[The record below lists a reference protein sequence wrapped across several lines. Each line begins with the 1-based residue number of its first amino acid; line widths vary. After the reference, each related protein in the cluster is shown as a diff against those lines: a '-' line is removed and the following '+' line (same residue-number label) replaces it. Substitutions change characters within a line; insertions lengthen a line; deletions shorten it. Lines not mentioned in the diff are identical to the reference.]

1 MNTDYKI
8 ILKAVREE
16 FGERVFYFNEKR
28 KSFRRVKI
36 PTRYRSFTNARVTEF
51 LMTRFADKIMEIGVT
66 DNRGS
71 HCDGVY
77 FKLPL

>member
-1 MNTDYKI
+1 MNNDYKI
-8 ILKAVREE
+8 ILKDIKQE
-16 FGERVFYFNEKR
+16 FGKVFYFNEKR

-36 PTRYRSFTNARVTEF
+36 PTRYRAFTNARITEF
-51 LMTRFADKIMEIGVT
+51 LMSRYGDKILEIGVT
-66 DNRGS
+66 DNKGS

>member
-8 ILKAVREE
+8 ILADVRQE
-16 FGERVFYFNEKR
+16 FGKVFYFNDKR

-36 PTRYRSFTNARVTEF
+36 PTRHRPFSNARVTEF
-51 LMTRFADKIMEIGVT
+51 LMSRHADKIMEIGVT